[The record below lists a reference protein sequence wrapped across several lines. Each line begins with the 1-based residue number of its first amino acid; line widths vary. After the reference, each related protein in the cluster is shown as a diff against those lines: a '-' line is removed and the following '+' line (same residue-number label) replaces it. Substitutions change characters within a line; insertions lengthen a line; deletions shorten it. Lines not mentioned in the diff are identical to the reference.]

1 MTGVAPDAQLVV
13 MKVFGVGGGAYSSD
27 YMAAIED
34 AIWLNCDSV
43 NLSLGSGSAGRSYG
57 SKSDQQILDSF
68 RNTDTVVTVSAGN
81 NGAWGEN
88 VLTGTGMT
96 YTTDVR
102 MHTGGSPGSYTNS
115 FTIASVTNTSMSG
128 VMGKFNGVAAI
139 PGDTGETYGAKNFST
154 LDTSE
159 DQSGTTYDYVFLGDP
174 VKGEGI
180 YGLPENYANV
190 DVKGKVVLIS
200 RGNSSFADKANAAIQ
215 AGAAAAVIY
224 NNAPGSINM
233 NLTGY
238 NFPNP
243 AVMIEQSKAKE
254 ILAASTQDETTGLW
268 GGKMTVSAKAET
280 LRHDGKSRP
289 EARAYDAR
297 RKHLFHAEPQQLR
310 HDERHVHGGSVRSGR
325 RSDHGAVHQGTQ
337 AQQAGGPH
345 GPRAGHGAH
354 DEHVRAADRPG
365 HRRDLFPAPAGLRPD
380 AAAGGRDISG
390 LPARR

>member
-1 MTGVAPDAQLVV
+1 
-13 MKVFGVGGGAYSSD
+13 
-27 YMAAIED
+27 
-34 AIWLNCDSV
+34 
-43 NLSLGSGSAGRSYG
+43 
-57 SKSDQQILDSF
+57 
-68 RNTDTVVTVSAGN
+68 
-81 NGAWGEN
+81 
-88 VLTGTGMT
+88 
-96 YTTDVR
+96 
-102 MHTGGSPGSYTNS
+102 
-115 FTIASVTNTSMSG
+115 
-128 VMGKFNGVAAI
+128 MGKFNGVAAI

-280 LRHDGKSRP
+280 LHGVADGYKPSSFSSWGTTENLDLKP
-289 EARAYDAR
+289 E
-297 RKHLFHAEPQQLR
+297 LMTP
-310 HDERHVHGGSVRSGR
+310 GGN
-325 RSDHGAVHQGTQ
+325 
-337 AQQAGGPH
+337 
-345 GPRAGHGAH
+345 
-354 DEHVRAADRPG
+354 
-365 HRRDLFPAPAGLRPD
+365 
-380 AAAGGRDISG
+380 I
-390 LPARR
+390 